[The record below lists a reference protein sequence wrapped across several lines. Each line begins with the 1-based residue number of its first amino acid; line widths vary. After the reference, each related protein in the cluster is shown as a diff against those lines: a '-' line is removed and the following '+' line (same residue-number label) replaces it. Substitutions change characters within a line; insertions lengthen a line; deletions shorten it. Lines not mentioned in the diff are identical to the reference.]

1 MCGITGYFGQGNKE
15 ILEKMTNSLIH
26 RGPDDQGFYIHDNL
40 GLGHRRLSIIDLE
53 TGHQPIT
60 NEDKTVWLIFN
71 GEIYNFKK
79 LKERLIDQGHKFATR
94 SDTETIVHSY
104 EEEGMDFLSGLNGM
118 FALALWDEKE
128 KKLVLARDRLGQKPL
143 YYSLIGQTLIFGSE
157 LKALLDHPVVKKE
170 LDLRSLAKYLIY
182 EYVPAPHSIFKNIYK
197 LGPGEYL
204 VYQNNKLEIRKYWD
218 IEFNL
223 EPTTQNS
230 KPQPKTQNLS
240 YYLGELERKF
250 EEAVKIRLMSD
261 VPLGVFLSGG
271 IDSTSIA
278 YYAQKNSSEKIKT
291 FSIGFT
297 DKSFDESKYAR
308 QAAKFLRS
316 DHYEK
321 ILEPKD
327 CLDLIPQVNSFLDE
341 PLADAS
347 IIPTYLLSKFTRE
360 KVTVALSGDGG
371 DELLMGYPTFQAHQ
385 LGRFYQYLPDFLKK
399 GIISPLVNRLP
410 ASLNNIS
417 FDFKL
422 KKFISGYDYPPE
434 IRNQIWLGSFTPADF
449 EKIFSP
455 QVYQMIK
462 SANHFDDIENYLELI
477 KKEPLENRLIYLYLK
492 NYLQDDI
499 LVKTDRASM
508 ANSLEARAP
517 FLDYNLVEFVNSL
530 PSQYKLRGWQT
541 KYIFKKLLKDKIPKN
556 IVYRPKKGFGMPVA
570 KWIRNELKDF
580 TLSLFEEKKIKEQGI
595 FNYSYLN
602 QLLKEHFSGRRD
614 NRKLLWTLMIFQM
627 WQERWF

>member
-15 ILEKMTNSLIH
+15 VLEKMTNSLIH
-26 RGPDDQGFYIHDNL
+26 RGPDDQGFYIEDGL
-40 GLGHRRLSIIDLE
+40 GLGHRRLSIIDLT
-53 TGHQPIT
+53 TGHQPMT
-60 NEDKTVWLIFN
+60 NEDKTIWLVFN
-71 GEIYNFKK
+71 GEIYNFRK
-79 LKERLIDQGHKFATR
+79 LREKLVSQGHKFISR

-104 EEEGMDFLSGLNGM
+104 EEGGIDFLNELNGM
-118 FALALWDEKE
+118 FALALWDKKE
-128 KKLVLARDRLGQKPL
+128 KKLILARDRLGQKPL
-143 YYSLIGQTLIFGSE
+143 YYSLSGQTLVFGSE
-157 LKALLDHPVVKKE
+157 LKALLNHPVVKKE
-170 LDLRSLAKYLIY
+170 LDLENLAKYLIY
-182 EYVPAPHSIFKNIYK
+182 EYVPAPRSIFKNVYK

-204 VYQNNKLEIRKYWD
+204 IYQNGKLNIRKYWD
-218 IEFNL
+218 VKFDAKIKNQKSKLQFKI
-223 EPTTQNS
+223 QNAL
-230 KPQPKTQNLS
+230 K
-240 YYLGELERKF
+240 ELEERF
-250 EEAVKIRLMSD
+250 EQSVKMRLVSD

-278 YYAQKNSSEKIKT
+278 YYAQKNSLGKIKT
-291 FSIGFT
+291 FSVGFR
-297 DKSFDESKYAR
+297 DESFDESKYAR
-308 QAAKFLRS
+308 QAAKFLGS

-327 CLDLIPQVNSFLDE
+327 CLNLIPQIGNFLDE

-399 GIISPLVNRLP
+399 GIISPLINRLP

-422 KKFISGYDYPPE
+422 KRFISGYDYPPE
-434 IRNQIWLGSFTPADF
+434 IRNQIWLGSFAPADF

-462 SANHFDDIENYLELI
+462 PANHFEDIENYLETV
-477 KKEPLENRLIYLYLK
+477 KDEPLENRLIYLYLK

-508 ANSLEARAP
+508 AVGMETRAP
-517 FLDYNLVEFVNSL
+517 FLDYLLVDFLGSL

-541 KYIFKKLLKDKIPKN
+541 KYIFKKLMKDKIPKN
-556 IVYRPKKGFGMPVA
+556 IVYRSKKGFGIPIA
-570 KWIRNELKDF
+570 KWIRDELKDF
-580 TLSLFEEKKIKEQGI
+580 TLFLFEEKKIKEQGI
-595 FNYSYLN
+595 FSYPYIN
-602 QLLKEHFSGRRD
+602 QLLKEHFSGKRD
-614 NRKLLWTLMIFQM
+614 NRKLLWTLMIFQI
-627 WQERWF
+627 WHERWGY